1 MRLSVFAGDKYHD
14 KEVFIE
20 TLLEVLQRKIDSVQ
34 LEESTYIEKAVKNN
48 PESIVIARWNLND
61 DETLWLNEE
70 LSRLLTEWV
79 ENGGR
84 LFVWHSGLSKY
95 PSTYVELVGGK
106 FISHPEKTLVRYFTE
121 DGFSFEILDEQYF
134 VDVKK
139 DVEVFL
145 WSESKFGQST
155 AGWKKSFVKGKILA
169 LTPAHDRE
177 GLTHEGFKQL
187 LKRCLAWLLCGS

>member
-1 MRLSVFAGDKYHD
+1 MKIKIFAGDRYHD

-20 TLLEVLQRKIDSVQ
+20 TLLEVLQRKIYSVQ
-34 LEESTYIEKAVKNN
+34 IEESTHIEKVVENN
-48 PESIVIARWNLND
+48 PELIVIARWNLND
-61 DETLWLNEE
+61 DETFWLNEE
-70 LSRLLTEWV
+70 SSRLLAKWV
-79 ENGGR
+79 KDGGK
-84 LFVWHSGLSKY
+84 LFVWHSGLARY

-106 FISHPEKTLVRYFTE
+106 FLSHPEKTLVRYFIE
-121 DGFSFEILDEQYF
+121 DGFSFEISDEQYF
-134 VDVKK
+134 VNFEK

-155 AGWKKSFVKGKILA
+155 AGWKKNFVKGKILA

-187 LKRCLAWLLCGS
+187 LEKCLSWLFCDL